1 MSMAEATGS
10 RGFTWWISKL
20 VESIVSG
27 KKKIKKSLLEM
38 ASTLDSIKLK
48 LETVLTRLEHRDKEL
63 FEMAVKAM
71 VNGDRDRA
79 SIYAGEVLEVR
90 KLMKNVRTV
99 DLALEKVKIRLETLT
114 TMEDIGVE
122 LPGVIALL
130 EAVRPQLQVIS
141 PELAAS
147 VDKVIMEV
155 NNIVITTQAPAP
167 RTVESVMI
175 ATPEAEKVL
184 KEVEKQAEKEIE
196 EKLPKLPENL
206 MKLAEEKKPLSIVLV
221 KQSQKP
227 AEKPKSSIQSIKKRS
242 SRKILTLEELES
254 KVLEYII
261 DHGGFIDV
269 SHCASELEVSRDAVL
284 MALESLKSKGKVK
297 IT

>member
-1 MSMAEATGS
+1 MSMAETTGS

-20 VESIVSG
+20 VGSIVSG

-38 ASTLDSIKLK
+38 ASTLESIKLK

-114 TMEDIGVE
+114 TMEDIGSE

-155 NNIVITTQAPAP
+155 NNIVVTTQAPVP
-167 RTVESVMI
+167 RTVESVII

-196 EKLPKLPENL
+196 ERLPKLPENL
-206 MKLAEEKKPLSIVLV
+206 MKLAEEKKPLPIVLV

-227 AEKPKSSIQSIKKRS
+227 SEKPKSNVQQVKKQSK
-242 SRKILTLEELES
+242 KILTLEELES

-269 SHCASELEVSRDAVL
+269 LHCASELEVSRDAIL

>member
-1 MSMAEATGS
+1 MAEATGS

>member
-1 MSMAEATGS
+1 MAETTGS

-20 VESIVSG
+20 VGSIVSG

-38 ASTLDSIKLK
+38 ASTLESIKLK

-114 TMEDIGVE
+114 TMEDIGSE

-155 NNIVITTQAPAP
+155 NNIVVTTQAPVP
-167 RTVESVMI
+167 RTVESVII

-196 EKLPKLPENL
+196 ERLPKLPENL
-206 MKLAEEKKPLSIVLV
+206 MKLAEEKKPLPIVLV

-227 AEKPKSSIQSIKKRS
+227 SEKPKSNVQQVKKQSK
-242 SRKILTLEELES
+242 KILTLEELES

-269 SHCASELEVSRDAVL
+269 LHCASELEVSRDAIL

>member
-1 MSMAEATGS
+1 MAETTGS

-20 VESIVSG
+20 VGSIVSG

-38 ASTLDSIKLK
+38 ASTLESIKLK

-90 KLMKNVRTV
+90 KLMKNIKTV

-114 TMEDIGVE
+114 TMEDIGSE

-155 NNIVITTQAPAP
+155 NNIVVTTQAPVP
-167 RTVESVMI
+167 RTVESVII

-196 EKLPKLPENL
+196 ERLPKLPENL
-206 MKLAEEKKPLSIVLV
+206 MKLAEEKKPLPIVLV
-221 KQSQKP
+221 KQSQKSS
-227 AEKPKSSIQSIKKRS
+227 EKPKSNVQQVKKQSK
-242 SRKILTLEELES
+242 KILTLEELES

-269 SHCASELEVSRDAVL
+269 SHCASELEVSRDAIL

>member
-1 MSMAEATGS
+1 MSMAETTGS

-20 VESIVSG
+20 VGGIVSG
-27 KKKIKKSLLEM
+27 KKKIKKSLLEI
-38 ASTLDSIKLK
+38 ASTLESIKLK

-114 TMEDIGVE
+114 TMEDIGSE
-122 LPGVIALL
+122 LPGVVALL

-147 VDKVIMEV
+147 IDKVIMEV
-155 NNIVITTQAPAP
+155 NNIVVTTQAPIP
-167 RTVESVMI
+167 RTVESAI
-175 ATPEAEKVL
+175 ITTPEAEKVL

-206 MKLAEEKKPLSIVLV
+206 MKLAEEKKPLPIILV
-221 KQSQKP
+221 KQSQKSSSK
-227 AEKPKSSIQSIKKRS
+227 AKSSTQRIKKQGK
-242 SRKILTLEELES
+242 KILTLEELES
-254 KVLEYII
+254 KVLEYIV
-261 DHGGFIDV
+261 DHGGFIDI
-269 SHCASELEVSRDAVL
+269 SHCASELEVSRDAIL